1 MIEYIYEEETNKLIC
16 KNYRREYM
24 GGFYLEE
31 VSELDLADEINKMK
45 YLIIN
50 CLYQMDLYKINVNI
64 YSIDIKMK
72 KGKVNQ
78 INVPICFSNFMMYQ
92 LSINTT
98 AYESSNN
105 KAIVIN
111 ALNDYEKKIKSE
123 IIKTFGK
130 AYEDL
135 LNDYEL
141 IKMC

>member
-1 MIEYIYEEETNKLIC
+1 
-16 KNYRREYM
+16 M